1 MPQEAQSAVR
11 FQNMEGFH
19 KIHIW
24 WKTKKAKV
32 HIFLL
37 TATSS
42 YAGVI
47 IHGSMWNGT
56 QCSYFHLLQPS
67 CQFKHL
73 PPLKCALREASGAG
87 RSCAT
92 SKPLLQWTVSTGYM
106 GGEKGNCQR
115 RVMPRLWQGVQIFRE
130 TLLKMYGHRQE
141 ESCVEFL
148 HLGLRTGRILCR

>member
-11 FQNMEGFH
+11 FHNMERFH

-24 WKTKKAKV
+24 WKTKKAQV

-42 YAGVI
+42 YAGEI
-47 IHGSMWNGT
+47 MHGSMWNGT

-73 PPLKCALREASGAG
+73 SCLKCALREASGAG
-87 RSCAT
+87 KCAT
-92 SKPLLQWTVSTGYM
+92 SKPLLQWTVSTWYLGRK
-106 GGEKGNCQR
+106 KGIAK
-115 RVMPRLWQGVQIFRE
+115 G
-130 TLLKMYGHRQE
+130 
-141 ESCVEFL
+141 ESCLDSGEEF
-148 HLGLRTGRILCR
+148 RYSGRHFWKCMGTDKKKGAWNSCI

>member
-11 FQNMEGFH
+11 FQNMERFH

-37 TATSS
+37 TAASS

-47 IHGSMWNGT
+47 VHGSVWNGT

-73 PPLKCALREASGAG
+73 SPLKCALREASGAG
-87 RSCAT
+87 ASCAT
-92 SKPLLQWTVSTGYM
+92 SKPLLQWTVSTWYVGRK
-106 GGEKGNCQR
+106 KGNCQR

-130 TLLKMYGHRQE
+130 TLLKMYGHR
-141 ESCVEFL
+141 
-148 HLGLRTGRILCR
+148 